1 MEENFRDHVSH
12 IDAEGHRV
20 FFHPKKPH
28 GKLYQWRTILSYA
41 YLLVF
46 FTLPFVRIQG
56 KPLFLFDLL
65 ERRYILFGLR
75 FWPQDFFIFVVGM
88 LAFIVFIALF
98 TVIFGRIFCGWIC
111 PQTIFMEMVFRKIEY
126 WVDGDAAQQRALL
139 KMKWTAE
146 KMRKRV
152 LKFSL
157 FTIFSFLVG
166 NTFLA
171 YVIGTDHLWAIVTE
185 PLAQH
190 VGGFALMLIFTGVFL
205 FVYSWFREQVCLV
218 VCPYGRMQGV
228 LLDKKSIVVTYD
240 HVRGEPRHKAHKGE
254 KKTGEGDC
262 IDCMACVHVCPT
274 GIDIRNGTQLE
285 CINCTACIDAC
296 DHIMESVHQPKG
308 LIRYDSEEGVSTK
321 TPWKITPRVIGYSI
335 LLLLIVLLEITLL
348 ATRSDIG
355 MSIIRARGTLFTTE
369 EDGSISNLYNIKLIN
384 KTEAEMK
391 IELRLK
397 DHVGAIKW
405 IGHEPIIPPAGTL
418 DAEFFLNVPVKEIP
432 DQKNKWKMECWM
444 NGEKIGSDNIT
455 FIAPHQKK

>member
-1 MEENFRDHVSH
+1 
-12 IDAEGHRV
+12 
-20 FFHPKKPH
+20 
-28 GKLYQWRTILSYA
+28 
-41 YLLVF
+41 
-46 FTLPFVRIQG
+46 
-56 KPLFLFDLL
+56 
-65 ERRYILFGLR
+65 
-75 FWPQDFFIFVVGM
+75 
-88 LAFIVFIALF
+88 
-98 TVIFGRIFCGWIC
+98 
-111 PQTIFMEMVFRKIEY
+111 
-126 WVDGDAAQQRALL
+126 
-139 KMKWTAE
+139 
-146 KMRKRV
+146 
-152 LKFSL
+152 
-157 FTIFSFLVG
+157 
-166 NTFLA
+166 
-171 YVIGTDHLWAIVTE
+171 
-185 PLAQH
+185 
-190 VGGFALMLIFTGVFL
+190 
-205 FVYSWFREQVCLV
+205 
-218 VCPYGRMQGV
+218 MQGV

-321 TPWKITPRVIGYSI
+321 TPWKITPRVIGYSMI
-335 LLLLIVLLEITLL
+335 LLLIVLLEITLL